1 MAPNTEAFRR
11 SSAHTQSRLP
21 DQIPLHLQVT
31 TTTPG
36 NGYRPPDAAEHWILL
51 TTHIK
56 THPPKTSTPP
66 QRRSKAIT
74 HDEREGGNAT
84 HVPSR
89 TRISPSLSGKKR
101 AVARPLSS
109 SHVQSSGFSVGE
121 EAKASESET
130 GPCSFQVCCC
140 SEAAMNKH
148 RRRAA
153 AAATLCARELGVN
166 IFSCSLR
173 MRDDIFVLE

>member
-1 MAPNTEAFRR
+1 MRRWRQIQKPSGDVHNPRRLRHTHKVGYLTKFRY
-11 SSAHTQSRLP
+11 
-21 DQIPLHLQVT
+21 IHLQVT

-51 TTHIK
+51 TTQ
-56 THPPKTSTPP
+56 THPPKMSTPP

-148 RRRAA
+148 RRRRRRRKID
-153 AAATLCARELGVN
+153 LVCPWARG
-166 IFSCSLR
+166 
-173 MRDDIFVLE
+173 